1 MRIAYLILNLIV
13 LVVIIVKLN
22 DINCNSS
29 NGKGPVDYKNFEI
42 ERTII
47 DTQYVPVYKTVIKK
61 GDTIFHDTTIYR
73 DVPYLDTAEIACV
86 LKDYY
91 AQKVFKD
98 TVRIDSSK
106 VYITDTVQMNKILGR
121 SVTLDMKYPSITKE
135 VLYVE
140 KKKGSVYAGGGF
152 NTGIG
157 LKAVSVGLMYQTP
170 KGFMYGTSVGVNDKK
185 LFYGINLYKKL

>member
-1 MRIAYLILNLIV
+1 MRIAYLILNLVV
-13 LVVIIVKLN
+13 LVVIIVKVN

-29 NGKGPVDYKNFEI
+29 KSSAPVNYKNFEI

-47 DTQYVPVYKTVIKK
+47 DTQYVTVNKTVIKK
-61 GDTIFHDTTIYR
+61 GDTIFHDTTIYK
-73 DVPYLDTAEIACV
+73 DVPYLDTAEIACI

-106 VYITDTVQMNKILGR
+106 VYITDTIQMNKILGR

-140 KKKGSVYAGGGF
+140 KKKGSVYAGVGF
-152 NTGIG
+152 NTGLG

-170 KGFMYGTSVGVNDKK
+170 NGFMYGTSVGVNDKK
-185 LFYGINLYKKL
+185 LFYGLNLYKKL